1 MRTSALTWV
10 LHRGCSGYEM
20 SEIRGF
26 QVEAGMYV
34 LRDDVVA
41 SIREYAQSLEDPN
54 AGALIHELASW
65 LSGEETLGTEE
76 TPQTYEV
83 HGAEEDDITLDVAR
97 IEIFPDPP
105 DDPRPKWYAR
115 SVDTGGYI
123 MKTTGGSF
131 DFEWVVK
138 NAEERWPG
146 ISLHLLQNA
155 GEDSKWVE
163 DRERGAFPSVG
174 PPVRRLWAGVTGT

>member
-1 MRTSALTWV
+1 
-10 LHRGCSGYEM
+10 M

-65 LSGEETLGTEE
+65 LSGDEASLDMEETTQDFVDEVAFA
-76 TPQTYEV
+76 QSAASHFV